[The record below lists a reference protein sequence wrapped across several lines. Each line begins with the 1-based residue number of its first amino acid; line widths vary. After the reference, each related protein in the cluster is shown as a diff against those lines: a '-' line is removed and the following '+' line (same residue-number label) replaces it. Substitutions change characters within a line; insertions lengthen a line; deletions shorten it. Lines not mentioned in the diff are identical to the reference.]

1 MRNNGK
7 KLVRLLAAALLALA
21 MTLSLTACQVEIPG
35 VGTININDGNAPTGG
50 NTPDGGGTDGDGMDG
65 GEPGAYD
72 DSLDLLRQELDERQ
86 QDERFAVAYIGD
98 IDGDLSDLAIPLRD
112 WINDTAPGLCAQYT
126 FVRNI
131 PQERVVGDSGSLFC
145 VVPRDPN
152 ATVAV
157 NRVRWNEAKGG
168 YETLEVLYRS
178 ESGDPI
184 LLFISNDLGTVPTD
198 TTELLLTD
206 SHPDTLSWYPIPGIV
221 ALPYD
226 YENDRKLAYDFTFY
240 SQEGNDG
247 FGSDIGWTCPTG
259 SQLTQ
264 EVWAWQGNTD
274 KPALATLELHAN
286 SSQEGDW
293 GTATFTWWYESDFVT
308 PEEVYTGDW
317 GLTGNGEYS
326 GVIMLDL
333 TRTGGKRYTPGET
346 ERIIHDGFIV
356 QVPMAFED
364 YTYLSIDKGQHGSY
378 LPVQIEPDTV
388 LYFYPQ
394 WGVMRVREHGKE
406 TMPCVNA
413 GKGWR

>member
-7 KLVRLLAAALLALA
+7 KLVRLLVAALLALA
-21 MTLSLTACQVEIPG
+21 MALPLTACQVEIPG
-35 VGTININDGNAPTGG
+35 MGTININDGAS
-50 NTPDGGGTDGDGMDG
+50 DGDTAKTNG

-72 DSLDLLRQELDERQ
+72 DSLDLLRQLLDERQ
-86 QDERFAVAYIGD
+86 QDERLAVAYIGD
-98 IDGDLSDLAIPLRD
+98 IDGSLSDLAVPLRD
-112 WINDTAPGLCAQYT
+112 WIDDTAPGLCAQYT

-145 VVPRDPN
+145 VVPHDPN

-157 NRVRWNEAKGG
+157 NRVRWNEAKGD
-168 YETLEVLYRS
+168 YETVEVLYRS
-178 ESGDPI
+178 ESGEPI
-184 LLFISNDLGTVPTD
+184 LLFVSNDLGTVPTD

-206 SHPDTLSWYPIPGIV
+206 SHSDTLSWYPIPGIV

-247 FGSDIGWTCPTG
+247 FGSDIGWTCPSG

-264 EVWAWQGNTD
+264 EIWAWQGHTD

-286 SSQEGDW
+286 SSQEDYW

-326 GVIMLDL
+326 GVLMLDL

-346 ERIIHDGFIV
+346 ERIIHDSFIV

-394 WGVMRVREHGKE
+394 WE
-406 TMPCVNA
+406 
-413 GKGWR
+413 

>member
-7 KLVRLLAAALLALA
+7 KLARLLAAALLALA

-35 VGTININDGNAPTGG
+35 VGTININDGN
-50 NTPDGGGTDGDGMDG
+50 TPDRGDTDGDGMDG

-98 IDGDLSDLAIPLRD
+98 IDGKLSDLAVPLRD

-178 ESGDPI
+178 ESGEPI

-264 EVWAWQGNTD
+264 EVWAWDGNTD

-394 WGVMRVREHGKE
+394 WTE
-406 TMPCVNA
+406 
-413 GKGWR
+413 

>member
-1 MRNNGK
+1 MRNNRK
-7 KLVRLLAAALLALA
+7 KLVRLLVAALLAFM
-21 MTLSLTACQVEIPG
+21 MTLSLTGCQVEIPG
-35 VGTININDGNAPTGG
+35 MGTINISDGTTTDGTGG
-50 NTPDGGGTDGDGMDG
+50 TNGGNIG

-72 DSLDLLRQELDERQ
+72 DSLDLLRQELDDRQ

-98 IDGDLSDLAIPLRD
+98 IDGKLSDLAVPLRD
-112 WINDTAPGLCAQYT
+112 WMDDTAPGLCAQYT
-126 FVRNI
+126 FIRNI

-145 VVPRDPN
+145 VVPHDPN

-157 NRVRWNEAKGG
+157 NRVRWNEAKGD
-168 YETLEVLYRS
+168 YDTVEVLYRS

-184 LLFISNDLGTVPTD
+184 LLFVSNDLGSVPTD

-247 FGSDIGWTCPTG
+247 FGSDIGW
-259 SQLTQ
+259 
-264 EVWAWQGNTD
+264 AWDGNTD

-286 SSQEGDW
+286 SSQEDDW
-293 GTATFTWWYESDFVT
+293 GSATFTWWYESDFVT
-308 PEEVYTGDW
+308 PEEVYTGEW
-317 GLTGNGEYS
+317 GLTANGEYS
-326 GVIMLDL
+326 GVLMLDL
-333 TRTGGKRYTPGET
+333 TRTGGKRYKPGET
-346 ERIIHDGFIV
+346 ERIIHDSFIV

-364 YTYLSIDKGQHGSY
+364 YTYLAIDKGQHGSY
-378 LPVQIEPDTV
+378 LPIQIEPDTV

-394 WGVMRVREHGKE
+394 WE
-406 TMPCVNA
+406 
-413 GKGWR
+413 

>member
-7 KLVRLLAAALLALA
+7 KLVRLLVAALLALA
-21 MTLSLTACQVEIPG
+21 MTLPLTACQVEIPG
-35 VGTININDGNAPTGG
+35 MGTININDGAS
-50 NTPDGGGTDGDGMDG
+50 DGDTAKTNG

-72 DSLDLLRQELDERQ
+72 DSLDLLRQLLDERQ
-86 QDERFAVAYIGD
+86 QDERLAVAYIGD
-98 IDGDLSDLAIPLRD
+98 INDSLSDLAIPLRD

-157 NRVRWNEAKGG
+157 NRARWNEAKGG

-184 LLFISNDLGTVPTD
+184 LLFVSNDLGTVPTD

-226 YENDRKLAYDFTFY
+226 YENERRMAYDFTFY

-247 FGSDIGWTCPTG
+247 FGSDIGWTCPSG

-264 EVWAWQGNTD
+264 EIWAWQGNTD

-286 SSQEGDW
+286 SSQEDYW
-293 GTATFTWWYESDFVT
+293 GSATFTWWYESDFVT

-364 YTYLSIDKGQHGSY
+364 YTYLSVDKGQHGSY
-378 LPVQIEPDTV
+378 LPIQLEPDTV
-388 LYFYPQ
+388 IYFYP
-394 WGVMRVREHGKE
+394 W
-406 TMPCVNA
+406 
-413 GKGWR
+413 

>member
-7 KLVRLLAAALLALA
+7 NLTRLLVAALLALA
-21 MTLSLTACQVEIPG
+21 MALPLTACQVEIPG
-35 VGTININDGNAPTGG
+35 MGTININDGNTPAGG
-50 NTPDGGGTDGDGMDG
+50 NVPDRGDTDGDGMD

-72 DSLDLLRQELDERQ
+72 DSLDLLRQELDDRQ

-98 IDGDLSDLAIPLRD
+98 IDGKLSDLAIPLRD
-112 WINDTAPGLCAQYT
+112 WINDTAPELCAQYT
-126 FVRNI
+126 FIRSI
-131 PQERVVGDSGSLFC
+131 PQERVVDDSGSLFC
-145 VVPRDPN
+145 VVPHDPN

-168 YETLEVLYRS
+168 YETVEVLYRS

-184 LLFISNDLGTVPTD
+184 LLFVSNDLGSVPTD

-206 SHPDTLSWYPIPGIV
+206 SHSDTLSWYPIPGMV

-226 YENDRKLAYDFTFY
+226 YENDRKLAYDFTNCGE
-240 SQEGNDG
+240 SIVGGGE
-247 FGSDIGWTCPTG
+247 IGWTCPSG

-286 SSQEGDW
+286 NGQEDDW
-293 GTATFTWWYESDFVT
+293 GSATFTWWYESDFVT
-308 PEEVYTGDW
+308 PEEVYEGEW
-317 GLTGNGEYS
+317 GLSANGEYS
-326 GVIMLDL
+326 GVLMLDM
-333 TRTGGKRYTPGET
+333 TRTGGKRYKPGET
-346 ERIIHDGFIV
+346 ERIIHDSFIV

-364 YTYLSIDKGQHGSY
+364 YTYLAIDKGQHGSY
-378 LPVQIEPDTV
+378 LPIQIEPDTV

-394 WGVMRVREHGKE
+394 WTE
-406 TMPCVNA
+406 
-413 GKGWR
+413 

>member
-7 KLVRLLAAALLALA
+7 KLARLLVAALLALA

-50 NTPDGGGTDGDGMDG
+50 NTPDRGDTDGDGMDG

-72 DSLDLLRQELDERQ
+72 DSLNLLRQELDERQ

-98 IDGDLSDLAIPLRD
+98 IDGSLSDLAVPLRD

-157 NRVRWNEAKGG
+157 NRVRWSEQKGG

-264 EVWAWQGNTD
+264 EVWAWDGNTD

-346 ERIIHDGFIV
+346 ERIIHDSFIV

-394 WGVMRVREHGKE
+394 WG
-406 TMPCVNA
+406 
-413 GKGWR
+413 

>member
-1 MRNNGK
+1 MRNNRK
-7 KLVRLLAAALLALA
+7 KLVRLLVAALLAFM
-21 MTLSLTACQVEIPG
+21 MTLSLTGCQVEIPG
-35 VGTININDGNAPTGG
+35 MGTINISDGTTADGTGG
-50 NTPDGGGTDGDGMDG
+50 TNGGNIG

-72 DSLDLLRQELDERQ
+72 DSLDLLRQWLDERQ
-86 QDERFAVAYIGD
+86 QNERFAVAYIGD
-98 IDGDLSDLAIPLRD
+98 IDGKLSDLALPLRD
-112 WINDTAPGLCAQYT
+112 WMNDKAPMLCAEYP
-126 FVRNI
+126 FIRNI
-131 PQERVVGDSGSLFC
+131 PQERVVDDRGSLFC
-145 VVPRDPN
+145 VVPRDPD
-152 ATVAV
+152 ATVVV
-157 NRVRWNEAKGG
+157 NRIRWSEVKGD
-168 YETLEVLYRS
+168 YETIKELYRS
-178 ESGDPI
+178 QSGEPI
-184 LLFISNDLGTVPTD
+184 LLFVSYDLEKTPFE

-206 SHPDTLSWYPIPGIV
+206 SHSDTLSWYPIPGIV

-247 FGSDIGWTCPTG
+247 FGSDIGWTCPSG

-264 EVWAWQGNTD
+264 ELWAWQGNTD

-286 SSQEGDW
+286 SSQEDYW

-346 ERIIHDGFIV
+346 ERLIHDSFIV

-378 LPVQIEPDTV
+378 LPIQMEPDTV

-394 WGVMRVREHGKE
+394 WE
-406 TMPCVNA
+406 
-413 GKGWR
+413 

>member
-7 KLVRLLAAALLALA
+7 NLTRLLVAALLALA

-72 DSLDLLRQELDERQ
+72 DSLDLLRQQMDERQ
-86 QDERFAVAYIGD
+86 QDERLAVAYIGD
-98 IDGDLSDLAIPLRD
+98 IYGSLSDLAIPLRD

-157 NRVRWNEAKGG
+157 NRVQWNEAKGG

-184 LLFISNDLGTVPTD
+184 LLFVSNDLGTVPTD

-247 FGSDIGWTCPTG
+247 FGSDIGWTCPSG

-264 EVWAWQGNTD
+264 EVWAWDGHTD

-293 GTATFTWWYESDFVT
+293 GSATFTWWYESDFVT
-308 PEEVYTGDW
+308 PEEVYTGEW

-346 ERIIHDGFIV
+346 ERIIYDSFIV

-378 LPVQIEPDTV
+378 LPIQIEPDTV

-394 WGVMRVREHGKE
+394 WG
-406 TMPCVNA
+406 
-413 GKGWR
+413 

>member
-7 KLVRLLAAALLALA
+7 KLARLLVAALLALA

-35 VGTININDGNAPTGG
+35 VGTININDGNTPTGG
-50 NTPDGGGTDGDGMDG
+50 NTPDRGDTDGDGMDG

-98 IDGDLSDLAIPLRD
+98 IDGDMSDLAIPLRD
-112 WINDTAPGLCAQYT
+112 WINDKAPGLCAQYP

-178 ESGDPI
+178 ESGEPI

-378 LPVQIEPDTV
+378 LPVQMEPDTV

-394 WGVMRVREHGKE
+394 WE
-406 TMPCVNA
+406 
-413 GKGWR
+413 

>member
-7 KLVRLLAAALLALA
+7 KLARLLVAALLALA

-50 NTPDGGGTDGDGMDG
+50 NTPDRGDTDGDGMDG

-98 IDGDLSDLAIPLRD
+98 IDGKLSDLAVPLRD

-264 EVWAWQGNTD
+264 EVWAWDGNTD

-333 TRTGGKRYTPGET
+333 TRTGGKRYQPGET

-394 WGVMRVREHGKE
+394 WG
-406 TMPCVNA
+406 
-413 GKGWR
+413 

>member
-50 NTPDGGGTDGDGMDG
+50 NTPDGGGADGDGMDG

-98 IDGDLSDLAIPLRD
+98 IDGKLSDLAVPLRD

-184 LLFISNDLGTVPTD
+184 LLFVSNDLGTVPTD

-394 WGVMRVREHGKE
+394 WG
-406 TMPCVNA
+406 
-413 GKGWR
+413 

>member
-7 KLVRLLAAALLALA
+7 KLVRLLVAALLALA

-35 VGTININDGNAPTGG
+35 MGTINISDGTTTGGTGGG
-50 NTPDGGGTDGDGMDG
+50 NTGGDIG

-72 DSLDLLRQELDERQ
+72 DSLDLLRQELDDRQ

-98 IDGDLSDLAIPLRD
+98 IDGKLSDLAVPLRD
-112 WINDTAPGLCAQYT
+112 WMNDTAPGLCAQYT
-126 FVRNI
+126 FIRNI

-145 VVPRDPN
+145 VVPHDPN

-157 NRVRWNEAKGG
+157 NRVRWNEAKGD
-168 YETLEVLYRS
+168 YDTVEVLYRS

-184 LLFISNDLGTVPTD
+184 LLFVSNDLGSVPTD

-240 SQEGNDG
+240 SQEGN
-247 FGSDIGWTCPTG
+247 SDIGWTCPSG

-264 EVWAWQGNTD
+264 EVWAWDGHTD

-286 SSQEGDW
+286 SSQEDDW

-346 ERIIHDGFIV
+346 ERIIHDSFIV

-378 LPVQIEPDTV
+378 LPIQIEPDTV

-394 WGVMRVREHGKE
+394 WE
-406 TMPCVNA
+406 
-413 GKGWR
+413 

>member
-7 KLVRLLAAALLALA
+7 KLVRLLVAALLALA

-35 VGTININDGNAPTGG
+35 VGTININDGNTPAGG
-50 NTPDGGGTDGDGMDG
+50 NTPDRGDTDGDGMDG

-98 IDGDLSDLAIPLRD
+98 IDGKLSDLAIPLRD

-178 ESGDPI
+178 ESGEPI

-264 EVWAWQGNTD
+264 EIWAWQGNTD

-394 WGVMRVREHGKE
+394 WG
-406 TMPCVNA
+406 
-413 GKGWR
+413 

>member
-21 MTLSLTACQVEIPG
+21 MTMPLTACQVEIPG
-35 VGTININDGNAPTGG
+35 VGTININDWNTPTGG
-50 NTPDGGGTDGDGMDG
+50 NTPDRGNTDGDGMDG

-98 IDGDLSDLAIPLRD
+98 IDGKLSNLAIPLRD
-112 WINDTAPGLCAQYT
+112 WINDTAPELCAQYP

-131 PQERVVGDSGSLFC
+131 PQERVVDDSGSLFC

-157 NRVRWNEAKGG
+157 NRARWNEAKGG
-168 YETLEVLYRS
+168 YENVEVLYRS
-178 ESGDPI
+178 ESGEPI
-184 LLFISNDLGTVPTD
+184 LLFVSCDLGKTPFE

-206 SHPDTLSWYPIPGIV
+206 SHSDTLSWYPVPGMV

-226 YENDRKLAYDFTFY
+226 YENDRKLAYDFTNC
-240 SQEGNDG
+240 G
-247 FGSDIGWTCPTG
+247 GSIIGGGEIGWTCPTG

-293 GTATFTWWYESDFVT
+293 GSATFTWWYESDFVT
-308 PEEVYTGDW
+308 PEEVYAGDW
-317 GLTGNGEYS
+317 GLTANGEYS
-326 GVIMLDL
+326 GVLILDM
-333 TRTGGKRYTPGET
+333 TRTGGKRYQPGET
-346 ERIIHDGFIV
+346 ERLIHDSFVV
-356 QVPMAFED
+356 QVPMLFAD
-364 YTYLSIDKGQHGSY
+364 YT
-378 LPVQIEPDTV
+378 
-388 LYFYPQ
+388 
-394 WGVMRVREHGKE
+394 
-406 TMPCVNA
+406 
-413 GKGWR
+413 

>member
-7 KLVRLLAAALLALA
+7 KLVRLLVAALLALA

-35 VGTININDGNAPTGG
+35 MGTINISDGTTADGTGG
-50 NTPDGGGTDGDGMDG
+50 TNGGDIG

-72 DSLDLLRQELDERQ
+72 DSLDLLRQELDDRQ

-98 IDGDLSDLAIPLRD
+98 IDGKLSDLAVPLRD
-112 WINDTAPGLCAQYT
+112 WMDDTAPGLCAQYT
-126 FVRNI
+126 FIRNI

-145 VVPRDPN
+145 VVPHDPN

-157 NRVRWNEAKGG
+157 NRVRWNEAKGD
-168 YETLEVLYRS
+168 YDTVEVLYRS

-184 LLFISNDLGTVPTD
+184 LLFVSNDLGTVPTD

-206 SHPDTLSWYPIPGIV
+206 SHSDTLSWYPIPGMV

-226 YENDRKLAYDFTFY
+226 YENDRKLAYDFTNC
-240 SQEGNDG
+240 G
-247 FGSDIGWTCPTG
+247 GSIVGGGDIGWTCPSG

-286 SSQEGDW
+286 SSQEDYW

-346 ERIIHDGFIV
+346 KRIIHDSFIV

-378 LPVQIEPDTV
+378 LPIQMEPDTV

-394 WGVMRVREHGKE
+394 WE
-406 TMPCVNA
+406 
-413 GKGWR
+413 

>member
-7 KLVRLLAAALLALA
+7 NLTRLLVAALLALA

-72 DSLDLLRQELDERQ
+72 DSLDLLRQQMDERQ
-86 QDERFAVAYIGD
+86 QDERLAVAYIGD
-98 IDGDLSDLAIPLRD
+98 IYGSLSDLAIPLRD

-184 LLFISNDLGTVPTD
+184 LLFVSNDLGDVPTD

-206 SHPDTLSWYPIPGIV
+206 SHSDTLSWYPIPGIV

-226 YENDRKLAYDFTFY
+226 SENERRLAYDFTFY

-247 FGSDIGWTCPTG
+247 FGSDIGWTCPSG

-264 EVWAWQGNTD
+264 EVWAWDGHTD

-293 GTATFTWWYESDFVT
+293 GSATFTWWYESDFVT
-308 PEEVYTGDW
+308 PEEVYTGEW

-346 ERIIHDGFIV
+346 ERIIHDSFIV

-378 LPVQIEPDTV
+378 LPIQIEPDTV

-394 WGVMRVREHGKE
+394 WG
-406 TMPCVNA
+406 
-413 GKGWR
+413 

>member
-1 MRNNGK
+1 MHNNKK
-7 KLVRLLAAALLALA
+7 KLVRSLAAMLLALA
-21 MTLSLTACQVEIPG
+21 MALPLTACQVEIPG
-35 VGTININDGNAPTGG
+35 MGTININDGAS
-50 NTPDGGGTDGDGMDG
+50 DGDTAKTNG

-72 DSLDLLRQELDERQ
+72 DSLDLLRQLLDERQ
-86 QDERFAVAYIGD
+86 QDERLAVAYIGD
-98 IDGDLSDLAIPLRD
+98 INGSLSDLAVPLRD

-152 ATVAV
+152 ATVVV
-157 NRVRWNEAKGG
+157 NRAQWNEAKGG
-168 YETLEVLYRS
+168 YETLDVLYRS

-184 LLFISNDLGTVPTD
+184 LLFVSNDLGTVPTD

-206 SHPDTLSWYPIPGIV
+206 SHPDTLNWYPIPGIV

-226 YENDRKLAYDFTFY
+226 SENERRMAYDFTFY

-247 FGSDIGWTCPTG
+247 FGSDIGWTCPSG

-264 EVWAWQGNTD
+264 EIWAWDGHTD

-286 SSQEGDW
+286 SSQEDYW
-293 GTATFTWWYESDFVT
+293 GAATFTWWYESDFVT

-326 GVIMLDL
+326 GVLMLDL

-364 YTYLSIDKGQHGSY
+364 YTYLSVDKGQHGSY
-378 LPVQIEPDTV
+378 LPIQLEPDTV
-388 LYFYPQ
+388 IYFYPQ
-394 WGVMRVREHGKE
+394 
-406 TMPCVNA
+406 
-413 GKGWR
+413 

>member
-7 KLVRLLAAALLALA
+7 KLARLLVAALLALA

-35 VGTININDGNAPTGG
+35 VGTININDGNTPTGG
-50 NTPDGGGTDGDGMDG
+50 NTPDRGDTDGDGMDG

-98 IDGDLSDLAIPLRD
+98 IDGKLSDLAVPLRD
-112 WINDTAPGLCAQYT
+112 WINDTAPGLCAQYP

-131 PQERVVGDSGSLFC
+131 PQERVVDDSGSLFC
-145 VVPRDPN
+145 VVPRDPD
-152 ATVAV
+152 ATVVV
-157 NRVRWNEAKGG
+157 NRIRWSEQKGD
-168 YETLEVLYRS
+168 YETIEVLYRS
-178 ESGDPI
+178 ESGEPI
-184 LLFISNDLGTVPTD
+184 LLFVSYDLGKTPFE

-206 SHPDTLSWYPIPGIV
+206 SHSDTLSWLPTTGEV
-221 ALPYD
+221 SLPYD
-226 YENDRKLAYDFTFY
+226 YQNEKNLAYDFTFY

-264 EVWAWQGNTD
+264 EVWAWDGNTD

-394 WGVMRVREHGKE
+394 WTE
-406 TMPCVNA
+406 
-413 GKGWR
+413 

>member
-7 KLVRLLAAALLALA
+7 NLTRLLVAALLALA
-21 MTLSLTACQVEIPG
+21 MALPLTGCQVEIPG
-35 VGTININDGNAPTGG
+35 MGTINISDGTTTGGTGG
-50 NTPDGGGTDGDGMDG
+50 NTGGGTNVGDIG

-72 DSLDLLRQELDERQ
+72 DSLDLLRQLLDERQ

-98 IDGDLSDLAIPLRD
+98 INGKLSDLAVPLRD
-112 WINDTAPGLCAQYT
+112 WMNDTAPGLCAQYT
-126 FVRNI
+126 FIRNI

-145 VVPRDPN
+145 VVPHDPN

-157 NRVRWNEAKGG
+157 NRARWNEAKGG
-168 YETLEVLYRS
+168 YDTLEVLYRS
-178 ESGDPI
+178 ESGEPI
-184 LLFISNDLGTVPTD
+184 LLFVSNDLGTLPTD

-206 SHPDTLSWYPIPGIV
+206 SHPDTLSWYPIPGMV

-226 YENDRKLAYDFTFY
+226 YENDRKLAYDFTNCGE
-240 SQEGNDG
+240 SIVGGGE
-247 FGSDIGWTCPTG
+247 IGWTCPSG

-264 EVWAWQGNTD
+264 ELWAWDGNTD

-286 SSQEGDW
+286 SSQEDDW
-293 GTATFTWWYESDFVT
+293 GTASFTWWYESDFVT

-346 ERIIHDGFIV
+346 ERIIHDSFIV

-378 LPVQIEPDTV
+378 LPIQIEPDTV

-394 WGVMRVREHGKE
+394 WE
-406 TMPCVNA
+406 
-413 GKGWR
+413 

>member
-112 WINDTAPGLCAQYT
+112 WINDTAPGLCAQYP

-131 PQERVVGDSGSLFC
+131 PQERVVDDSGSLFC
-145 VVPRDPN
+145 VVPRDPD
-152 ATVAV
+152 ATVVV
-157 NRVRWNEAKGG
+157 NRIRWSEQKGD
-168 YETLEVLYRS
+168 YETIEVLYRS
-178 ESGDPI
+178 ESGEPI
-184 LLFISNDLGTVPTD
+184 LLFVSYNLGKTPFE

-206 SHPDTLSWYPIPGIV
+206 SHSDTLSWYPIPGIV

-247 FGSDIGWTCPTG
+247 FGSGIGWTCPTG

-264 EVWAWQGNTD
+264 EIWAWQGNTD

-293 GTATFTWWYESDFVT
+293 GSATFTWWYESDFVT

-394 WGVMRVREHGKE
+394 WG
-406 TMPCVNA
+406 
-413 GKGWR
+413 

>member
-7 KLVRLLAAALLALA
+7 KLARLLVAALLALA

-35 VGTININDGNAPTGG
+35 VGTININDGNTPTGG
-50 NTPDGGGTDGDGMDG
+50 NTPDRGDTDGDGMDG

-98 IDGDLSDLAIPLRD
+98 IDGKLSDLAVPLRD

-184 LLFISNDLGTVPTD
+184 LLVISNDLGTVPTD

-264 EVWAWQGNTD
+264 EVWAWDGNTD

-293 GTATFTWWYESDFVT
+293 GSATFTWWYESDFVT

-317 GLTGNGEYS
+317 GLTGSGEYS

-333 TRTGGKRYTPGET
+333 TRTGGKRYQPGET
-346 ERIIHDGFIV
+346 ERIIYDSFIV

-394 WGVMRVREHGKE
+394 WG
-406 TMPCVNA
+406 
-413 GKGWR
+413 

>member
-35 VGTININDGNAPTGG
+35 VGTININDGNTPAGG
-50 NTPDGGGTDGDGMDG
+50 NVPDRGNTDGDGMDG

-98 IDGDLSDLAIPLRD
+98 IDGKLSDLAIPLRD

-152 ATVAV
+152 ATVVV

-264 EVWAWQGNTD
+264 EIWAWQGNTD

-394 WGVMRVREHGKE
+394 WG
-406 TMPCVNA
+406 
-413 GKGWR
+413 

>member
-50 NTPDGGGTDGDGMDG
+50 NTPDGGGADGDGMDG

-98 IDGDLSDLAIPLRD
+98 IDGKLSDLAVPLWE

-178 ESGDPI
+178 ESGEPI

-247 FGSDIGWTCPTG
+247 FGSDIGWTCPSG

-264 EVWAWQGNTD
+264 EIWAWQGHTD

-326 GVIMLDL
+326 GVIMLDM

-394 WGVMRVREHGKE
+394 WG
-406 TMPCVNA
+406 
-413 GKGWR
+413 

>member
-7 KLVRLLAAALLALA
+7 KLARLLVAALLALA

-35 VGTININDGNAPTGG
+35 VGTININDGNTPTGG
-50 NTPDGGGTDGDGMDG
+50 NTPDRGDTDGDGMDG

-98 IDGDLSDLAIPLRD
+98 IDGKLSDLAIPLRD
-112 WINDTAPGLCAQYT
+112 WINDKAPGLCAQYP

-131 PQERVVGDSGSLFC
+131 PQERVVDDSGSLFC
-145 VVPRDPN
+145 VVPRDPD
-152 ATVAV
+152 ATVVV
-157 NRVRWNEAKGG
+157 NRIRWNEAKGG

-178 ESGDPI
+178 ESGEPI
-184 LLFISNDLGTVPTD
+184 LLFVSNDLGTVPTD

-264 EVWAWQGNTD
+264 EVWAWDGNTD

-293 GTATFTWWYESDFVT
+293 GTATFTWWYESDYTT
-308 PEEVYTGDW
+308 PEEVYEGDW
-317 GLTGNGEYS
+317 GLTANGEYS
-326 GVIMLDL
+326 GVLTLDM
-333 TRTGGKRYTPGET
+333 TRTGGKRYQPGET

-394 WGVMRVREHGKE
+394 WTE
-406 TMPCVNA
+406 
-413 GKGWR
+413 

>member
-50 NTPDGGGTDGDGMDG
+50 NTPDGGGADGDGMDG

-72 DSLDLLRQELDERQ
+72 DSLDLLRQGLDERQ

-98 IDGDLSDLAIPLRD
+98 IDGKLSDLAVPLWE

-184 LLFISNDLGTVPTD
+184 LLFVSNDLGTVPTD

-346 ERIIHDGFIV
+346 ERIIHDGFVV

-394 WGVMRVREHGKE
+394 WG
-406 TMPCVNA
+406 
-413 GKGWR
+413 

>member
-50 NTPDGGGTDGDGMDG
+50 NTPDGGGADGDGMDG

-98 IDGDLSDLAIPLRD
+98 IDGKLSDLTVPLRD

-394 WGVMRVREHGKE
+394 WG
-406 TMPCVNA
+406 
-413 GKGWR
+413 

>member
-21 MTLSLTACQVEIPG
+21 MTLPLTACQVEIPG

-50 NTPDGGGTDGDGMDG
+50 NTPDRGDTDGDGMDG

-152 ATVAV
+152 ATVVV

-184 LLFISNDLGTVPTD
+184 LLFVSNDLGTVPTD

-346 ERIIHDGFIV
+346 ERIIHDGFVV

-394 WGVMRVREHGKE
+394 WG
-406 TMPCVNA
+406 
-413 GKGWR
+413 

>member
-35 VGTININDGNAPTGG
+35 VGTININDGNTPAGG
-50 NTPDGGGTDGDGMDG
+50 NVPDRGNTDGDGMDG

-98 IDGDLSDLAIPLRD
+98 IDGKLSDLAIPLRD

-264 EVWAWQGNTD
+264 EIWAWQGNTD

-346 ERIIHDGFIV
+346 ERIIHDGFVV

-394 WGVMRVREHGKE
+394 WG
-406 TMPCVNA
+406 
-413 GKGWR
+413 

>member
-21 MTLSLTACQVEIPG
+21 MTLPLTACQVEIPG
-35 VGTININDGNAPTGG
+35 VGTININDGAS
-50 NTPDGGGTDGDGMDG
+50 DGDTAKTNG

-112 WINDTAPGLCAQYT
+112 WLNDTAPELCAQYT
-126 FVRNI
+126 FVRDI
-131 PQERVVGDSGSLFC
+131 PQERVVDDRGSLFC
-145 VVPRDPN
+145 VVPHDPN

-157 NRVRWNEAKGG
+157 NRVRWNEAKGD
-168 YETLEVLYRS
+168 YDTVEVLYRS
-178 ESGDPI
+178 ESGEPI
-184 LLFISNDLGTVPTD
+184 LLFVSNDLGAVPTD

-206 SHPDTLSWYPIPGIV
+206 SHPDTLSWHPIPGIV

-226 YENDRKLAYDFTFY
+226 SENERRLAYDFTLY

-247 FGSDIGWTCPTG
+247 FGSDIGWTCPAG

-264 EVWAWQGNTD
+264 EIWAWQGHTD

-286 SSQEGDW
+286 SSQEDDW
-293 GTATFTWWYESDFVT
+293 GSGTFTWWYESDYTT
-308 PEEVYTGDW
+308 PEEVYEGDW
-317 GLTGNGEYS
+317 GLTANGEYS
-326 GVIMLDL
+326 GVLILDM

-346 ERIIHDGFIV
+346 ERLIHDSFIV
-356 QVPMAFED
+356 QVPMGFED
-364 YTYLSIDKGQHGSY
+364 FTYLAVDKGTHGSY
-378 LPVQIEPDTV
+378 LPVQMEPDTI

-394 WGVMRVREHGKE
+394 WE
-406 TMPCVNA
+406 
-413 GKGWR
+413 

>member
-7 KLVRLLAAALLALA
+7 KLVRLLVAALLALA

-35 VGTININDGNAPTGG
+35 VGTININDGN
-50 NTPDGGGTDGDGMDG
+50 TPDRGDTDGDGMDG

-98 IDGDLSDLAIPLRD
+98 IDGKLSDLAVPLRD

-131 PQERVVGDSGSLFC
+131 PQERVVDDSGSLFC
-145 VVPRDPN
+145 VVPRDPD
-152 ATVAV
+152 ATVVV
-157 NRVRWNEAKGG
+157 NRIRWSEQKGD
-168 YETLEVLYRS
+168 YETIEVLYRS
-178 ESGDPI
+178 ESGEPI
-184 LLFISNDLGTVPTD
+184 LLFVSYDLGKTPFE

-206 SHPDTLSWYPIPGIV
+206 SHSDTLSWLPTTGEV
-221 ALPYD
+221 SLPYD
-226 YENDRKLAYDFTFY
+226 YQNEKNLALDFTFY
-240 SQEGNDG
+240 SQEGNDEND
-247 FGSDIGWTCPTG
+247 GSDFGWTCPDG

-264 EVWAWQGNTD
+264 KLWVWRGEAD
-274 KPALATLELHAN
+274 KPAIATLELHAN

-394 WGVMRVREHGKE
+394 WG
-406 TMPCVNA
+406 
-413 GKGWR
+413 